1 MPSFVLLQCYQCRI
15 FSPNQETKNSKWA
28 CRMCGAKQ
36 SILKVHAKTDS
47 AKDLRGIAQQL
58 NAQQGATRSEEFVI
72 QQSPVIASPPMYELY
87 EGGSEEEEGGGES
100 WNFRRGPPPQP
111 MSGSADG
118 YTCQSHHGVRGS
130 DQGEREAF
138 GGQGGSRW
146 SAYLVED
153 EDGLGRGGNAV
164 GGRGWM
170 NVEATEE
177 DNRLVTAIPTSRSG
191 KEHGRGK
198 GKGGGRGRRDEA
210 QARAGDGIEGPGGG
224 WRGEGWGGDRS
235 REGGEEGAVRERA
248 GSTRAEV
255 GQTSTMSV
263 GLRASRSGR
272 GARGE
277 GGVGGRLGEG
287 KRSRMYED
295 RDGGSKRHL
304 AAPSMSIEAG
314 GGGGRGGLGKGGGA
328 RGEGRSRWSEFL

>member
-100 WNFRRGPPPQP
+100 WTFRRGPPPQP

-191 KEHGRGK
+191 KDHGRGK

-210 QARAGDGIEGPGGG
+210 QARAGAGGRSSYDGKGPDKCGMELALGVKSLIVAGGRSVEFWLCG
-224 WRGEGWGGDRS
+224 PIVSRGQK
-235 REGGEEGAVRERA
+235 GEARRDEAKERNP
-248 GSTRAEV
+248 V
-255 GQTSTMSV
+255 
-263 GLRASRSGR
+263 SRSSVR
-272 GARGE
+272 PYART
-277 GGVGGRLGEG
+277 
-287 KRSRMYED
+287 
-295 RDGGSKRHL
+295 
-304 AAPSMSIEAG
+304 
-314 GGGGRGGLGKGGGA
+314 
-328 RGEGRSRWSEFL
+328 